1 MRADRILAA
10 VRGHWQIENGL
21 HYRRDVTLAEDA
33 SLASHGQAPHV
44 LATLNNFVC
53 GLTAQ
58 AGLPNL
64 AALQRSMAATFD
76 RWLFR
81 R

>member
-1 MRADRILAA
+1 VLAG
-10 VRGHWQIENGL
+10 VRGHWRIENGL
-21 HYRRDVTLAEDA
+21 HYRRDVSLNEDA
-33 SLASHGQAPHV
+33 SLARMGQAPHV
-44 LATLNNFVC
+44 LATLNNFIC

-58 AGLPNL
+58 AGITNL
-64 AALQRSMAATFD
+64 AACQRSMAATFD

>member
-1 MRADRILAA
+1 M
-10 VRGHWQIENGL
+10 
-21 HYRRDVTLAEDA
+21 
-33 SLASHGQAPHV
+33 GQAPHV
-44 LATLNNFVC
+44 LATLNNVIC

-58 AGLPNL
+58 AGITNL
-64 AALQRSMAATFD
+64 AACQRAMAATFD